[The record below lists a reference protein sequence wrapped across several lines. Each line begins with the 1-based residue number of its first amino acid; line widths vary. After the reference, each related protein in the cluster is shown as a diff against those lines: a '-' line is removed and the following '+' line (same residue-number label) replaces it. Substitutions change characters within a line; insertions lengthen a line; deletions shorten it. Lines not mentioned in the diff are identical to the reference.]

1 MGLSTGVGEVLPP
14 VETAGLTV
22 EDVPALKERV
32 RGLIVE
38 ARDRLARELG

>member
-1 MGLSTGVGEVLPP
+1 MVEVLQP
-14 VETAGLTV
+14 VATAGLTTG
-22 EDVPALKERV
+22 DVPALKERV